1 MPFTLVSGNHSFII
15 IVPVIF
21 TGSKG
26 GRGAAETMLH
36 IKYIKRPISR
46 TFFRWRV
53 ILLVH
58 ILPGIY
64 NELPSLIPL
73 VNSYLL
79 ASIRDDAMNEVNLS
93 NLNPNII
100 SVRQ

>member
-1 MPFTLVSGNHSFII
+1 
-15 IVPVIF
+15 
-21 TGSKG
+21 
-26 GRGAAETMLH
+26 MLH
-36 IKYIKRPISR
+36 IEYIKRPISR

-53 ILLVH
+53 ILLVN

-64 NELPSLIPL
+64 NEIASLMPL

-79 ASIRDDAMNEVNLS
+79 ASIRDDAMNEVNQS

-100 SVRQ
+100 SAK